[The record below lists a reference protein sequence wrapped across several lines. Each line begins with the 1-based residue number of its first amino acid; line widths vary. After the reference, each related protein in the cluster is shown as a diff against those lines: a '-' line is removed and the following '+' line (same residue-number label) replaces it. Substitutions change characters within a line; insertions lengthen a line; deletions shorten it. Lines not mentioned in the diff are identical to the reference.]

1 MANEVGRELKAN
13 ELKLKTVV
21 VLHKAGRPLVTMW
34 VLRVGADYV
43 MFGAG
48 EINMTLIAK
57 RNPDGTLED
66 DTPAQIHVYE
76 YLGEV

>member
-1 MANEVGRELKAN
+1 MVNEVGRELLAH
-13 ELKLKTVV
+13 ELTPKTVV
-21 VLHKAGRPLVTMW
+21 VLHKAGRPMATMW

-43 MFGAG
+43 MFLAG
-48 EINMTLIAK
+48 ETNMTLIAK